1 MAQQRTLLR
10 KIKGFW
16 QIGANGKD
24 RRINRFIVA
33 SYSSPSVDLTSIG
46 FQGSTTSD
54 STAYVKLDRES
65 AVRLAAEILRHHP
78 ELSALTVAQLVNDV
92 SE

>member
-1 MAQQRTLLR
+1 MTEQRTMLR
-10 KIKGFW
+10 KIHGFW
-16 QIGANGKD
+16 TIGAHGKD
-24 RRINRFIVA
+24 RRINRFIV
-33 SYSSPSVDLTSIG
+33 SSFPSVDLTSIG

-78 ELSALTVAQLVNDV
+78 ELAALTVAQLVNDV
-92 SE
+92 S

>member
-1 MAQQRTLLR
+1 MTEQRTLLR

-24 RRINRFIVA
+24 RRISRFIVS
-33 SYSSPSVDLTSIG
+33 SYPAVNLTSIG
-46 FQGSTTSD
+46 FQGSTTTD
-54 STAYVKLDRES
+54 SAAYLKLDRES

-78 ELSALTVAQLVNDV
+78 ELAALTVDQLCDDA
-92 SE
+92 S